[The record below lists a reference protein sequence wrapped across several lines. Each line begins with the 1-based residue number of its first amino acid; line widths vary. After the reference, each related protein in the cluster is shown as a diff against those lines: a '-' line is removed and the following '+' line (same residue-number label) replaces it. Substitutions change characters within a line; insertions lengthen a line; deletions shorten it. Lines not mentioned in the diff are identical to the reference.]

1 MSSCILSQVQLD
13 ENTDPEFRTRC
24 LIIKEQRSEL
34 VKHHLWVLWT
44 DYFKAPH
51 FEKYPQMHPL
61 FNEATK
67 LAGGTGTKGSTDTG
81 TAEHLLAKIDEIDKI
96 FRETKS

>member
-1 MSSCILSQVQLD
+1 
-13 ENTDPEFRTRC
+13 
-24 LIIKEQRSEL
+24 
-34 VKHHLWVLWT
+34 
-44 DYFKAPH
+44 
-51 FEKYPQMHPL
+51 MHQL

-96 FRETKS
+96 FRETKN